1 MQIYSALLNADL
13 LCITQCRFTLQYTT
27 QIYSAIHNADLLCGV
42 KGHYT
47 NEHGQ
52 AAASMVICVI
62 VACNYWG
69 I

>member
-1 MQIYSALLNADL
+1 M
-13 LCITQCRFTLQYTT
+13 
-27 QIYSAIHNADLLCGV
+27 QIYSAIHNADLLCEV

-52 AAASMVICVI
+52 AAGSVVICVI

>member
-1 MQIYSALLNADL
+1 MTSCSVIVIHYADL
-13 LCITQCRFTLQYTT
+13 LCITQCRFTLQYTM
-27 QIYSAIHNADLLCGV
+27 QIYSTIHNADLLCGV

-52 AAASMVICVI
+52 AAASVVI